1 MTRANIE
8 AIIKDVGPEPG
19 RMTEAAREFC
29 QVRIKE
35 QEGTPYRPGDL
46 QAELASFLDGYEAGQ
61 AGLKFR
67 G

>member
-19 RMTEAAREFC
+19 PMTEAAREFC

-35 QEGTPYRPGDL
+35 QDGTPYQLADL
-46 QAELASFLDGYEAGQ
+46 QVELASFLDGYEAG
-61 AGLKFR
+61 LKR
-67 G
+67 A